1 MTCTRLEGP
10 QTLTDVTLVK
20 ELPSRVETSVVNFQ
34 RCPYDGTPIEAEAYS
49 GGSFLLSCTACG
61 AAWEA
66 HNSLVLRV
74 SEPDWD
80 EARRAKAESAVSA
93 DPRPQG

>member
-10 QTLTDVTLVK
+10 QTLTDVTQVK

-80 EARRAKAESAVSA
+80 AARRAKAESSVTA
-93 DPRPQG
+93 DPRPLG

>member
-1 MTCTRLEGP
+1 
-10 QTLTDVTLVK
+10 
-20 ELPSRVETSVVNFQ
+20 VNLH

-61 AAWEA
+61 AEWEA

-74 SEPDWD
+74 TPPDWD
-80 EARRAKAESAVSA
+80 AVRKAKAEGTVRSDEVSSK
-93 DPRPQG
+93 P

>member
-1 MTCTRLEGP
+1 
-10 QTLTDVTLVK
+10 LTDVTQVK
-20 ELPSRVETSVVNFQ
+20 ETPCRVETSVVNFQ

-74 SEPDWD
+74 SDPDWD
-80 EARRAKAESAVSA
+80 AARRAKAESAVSA
-93 DPRPQG
+93 DPIAPA

>member
-1 MTCTRLEGP
+1 MTE
-10 QTLTDVTLVK
+10 VK
-20 ELPSRVETSVVNFQ
+20 EFDPTVETTLVNFQ

-74 SEPDWD
+74 SDPDWD
-80 EARRAKAESAVSA
+80 AARRAKAESAVA
-93 DPRPQG
+93 VDPTGPA

>member
-1 MTCTRLEGP
+1 MNLH
-10 QTLTDVTLVK
+10 
-20 ELPSRVETSVVNFQ
+20 

-61 AAWEA
+61 AEWEA

-74 SEPDWD
+74 TAPDWD
-80 EARRAKAESAVSA
+80 AVPPGQGRRRRSRGPDATVLLAA
-93 DPRPQG
+93 

>member
-1 MTCTRLEGP
+1 MLRAR
-10 QTLTDVTLVK
+10 VK
-20 ELPSRVETSVVNFQ
+20 KSRGGAEVSNVNFQ

-74 SEPDWD
+74 EDPDWD
-80 EARRAKAESAVSA
+80 AARAAKAASTVTV
-93 DPRPQG
+93 DPVTPT

>member
-1 MTCTRLEGP
+1 
-10 QTLTDVTLVK
+10 LTVVTQVK
-20 ELPSRVETSVVNFQ
+20 DWRPRVETSDVNLQ

-49 GGSFLLSCTACG
+49 GGSFLLSCTSCG

-74 SEPDWD
+74 SDPDWD
-80 EARRAKAESAVSA
+80 AARRAKAVSAVSA
-93 DPRPQG
+93 DPTTPA

>member
-1 MTCTRLEGP
+1 MAV
-10 QTLTDVTLVK
+10 VTQVK
-20 ELPSRVETSVVNFQ
+20 DWRPGVETSVVNFQ

-74 SEPDWD
+74 SDPDWD
-80 EARRAKAESAVSA
+80 AARRAKAESAVTA
-93 DPRPQG
+93 DPTAPA

>member
-1 MTCTRLEGP
+1 M
-10 QTLTDVTLVK
+10 
-20 ELPSRVETSVVNFQ
+20 NFH

-61 AAWEA
+61 AEWEA

-74 SEPDWD
+74 TPPDWD
-80 EARRAKAESAVSA
+80 AARRAKSEAQPSPVTDSAAST
-93 DPRPQG
+93 

>member
-1 MTCTRLEGP
+1 MNL
-10 QTLTDVTLVK
+10 
-20 ELPSRVETSVVNFQ
+20 Q

-74 SEPDWD
+74 SDPDWD
-80 EARRAKAESAVSA
+80 AARRAKADSAVSA
-93 DPRPQG
+93 DPTAPA

>member
-1 MTCTRLEGP
+1 MTVVTQVKDWGP
-10 QTLTDVTLVK
+10 
-20 ELPSRVETSVVNFQ
+20 RVETSIVNLQ

-74 SEPDWD
+74 SDPTGT
-80 EARRAKAESAVSA
+80 RRGGRRRSSAVRA
-93 DPRPQG
+93 DPTTPA

>member
-1 MTCTRLEGP
+1 MTCTRLAGP
-10 QTLTDVTLVK
+10 QTLTDVTQVK

-80 EARRAKAESAVSA
+80 EARRAKAESAVTA
-93 DPRPQG
+93 HPRPQG

>member
-1 MTCTRLEGP
+1 
-10 QTLTDVTLVK
+10 LTELRPVK
-20 ELPSRVETSVVNFQ
+20 EPGDNAETTFVNFQ

-74 SEPDWD
+74 SDPDWD
-80 EARRAKAESAVSA
+80 AARRAKAASTVAA
-93 DPRPQG
+93 DPTPPS

>member
-1 MTCTRLEGP
+1 MTE
-10 QTLTDVTLVK
+10 VK
-20 ELPSRVETSVVNFQ
+20 ESGRAAETTFVNFQ

-74 SEPDWD
+74 ADPDWD
-80 EARRAKAESAVSA
+80 AARRAKAEAAVTA
-93 DPRPQG
+93 DPTAPA

>member
-1 MTCTRLEGP
+1 
-10 QTLTDVTLVK
+10 
-20 ELPSRVETSVVNFQ
+20 VERPKHRFVNLH

-61 AAWEA
+61 AEWEA

-74 SEPDWD
+74 TPPDWD
-80 EARRAKAESAVSA
+80 AVRKAKAEGTVRSDEVSPA
-93 DPRPQG
+93 

>member
-1 MTCTRLEGP
+1 
-10 QTLTDVTLVK
+10 
-20 ELPSRVETSVVNFQ
+20 VNFH

-61 AAWEA
+61 AEWEA

-74 SEPDWD
+74 TPPDWD
-80 EARRAKAESAVSA
+80 AARRAKTEAQPSAIPDSA
-93 DPRPQG
+93 APA

>member
-1 MTCTRLEGP
+1 MTG
-10 QTLTDVTLVK
+10 VTQVK
-20 ELPSRVETSVVNFQ
+20 DWCPRVETSGVNLQ

-49 GGSFLLSCTACG
+49 GGSFLLVCTACG

-74 SEPDWD
+74 SDPDWD
-80 EARRAKAESAVSA
+80 AARRAKAESAVSA
-93 DPRPQG
+93 DPTAPA

>member
-1 MTCTRLEGP
+1 M
-10 QTLTDVTLVK
+10 TDVTQVK
-20 ELPSRVETSVVNFQ
+20 ETAPRVETSVVNFQ

-74 SEPDWD
+74 SDPDWD
-80 EARRAKAESAVSA
+80 AARRAKAESAVTA
-93 DPRPQG
+93 DPTAPA

>member
-10 QTLTDVTLVK
+10 QTLTDVTQVK
-20 ELPSRVETSVVNFQ
+20 ELPFRVETSVVNFQ

-74 SEPDWD
+74 SEPDWE
-80 EARRAKAESAVSA
+80 EARRAKAESAVTA

>member
-1 MTCTRLEGP
+1 LAN
-10 QTLTDVTLVK
+10 VTQVK
-20 ELPSRVETSVVNFQ
+20 ESGRRVETTFVNFQ

-74 SEPDWD
+74 SDPDWD
-80 EARRAKAESAVSA
+80 AARRAKAASTVVA
-93 DPRPQG
+93 DPTAPS

>member
-1 MTCTRLEGP
+1 
-10 QTLTDVTLVK
+10 
-20 ELPSRVETSVVNFQ
+20 VNLQ

-61 AAWEA
+61 AEWEA

-74 SEPDWD
+74 SAPDWD
-80 EARRAKAESAVSA
+80 AARRAKAEGTIGSNRVGPA
-93 DPRPQG
+93 